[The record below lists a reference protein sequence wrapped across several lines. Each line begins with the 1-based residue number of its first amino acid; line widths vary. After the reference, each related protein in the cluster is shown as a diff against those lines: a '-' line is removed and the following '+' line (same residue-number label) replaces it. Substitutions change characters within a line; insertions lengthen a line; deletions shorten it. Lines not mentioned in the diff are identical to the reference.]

1 MKQICCF
8 ILLIMP
14 FGAVYSVVVDDLYVA
29 EVLVLDESPSQLK
42 NGAKASLLQVL
53 TRISGR
59 QNVQQSII
67 IRDSLRNPAAYY
79 SEYSYESSDQSL
91 LSDGSEVNAK
101 TLRVRF
107 EPNAIAR
114 LLREADLP
122 VWGSNRPSLLLWVA
136 IKENEYRKILAEA
149 DSDQILEI
157 MVDQAQQRGIPLT
170 FPILDIEDSAQVNAA
185 EVWGGFLE
193 RVDAASRRYNSDS
206 VLTARIELD
215 PGGRWSGR
223 WSYRILDKWYS
234 FENKDNSVDELARRM
249 IDQIA
254 DKLAE
259 RFALGS
265 SRSRIFLK
273 VEDVNSVS
281 VYAAVSRY
289 LETLTPIVS
298 SSIIA
303 LDGDVAEF
311 EIEIEGQYRQL
322 LEVIEL
328 DERLLLLSE
337 DQLDE
342 QLRYRWKE

>member
-1 MKQICCF
+1 MKQLCCF

-14 FGAVYSVVVDDLYVA
+14 FGSVYSVVVDDLYVA
-29 EVLVLDESPSQLK
+29 EVWALDESPGQLK
-42 NGAKASLLQVL
+42 HGAKAGLLQGL
-53 TRISGR
+53 TRVSGSL
-59 QNVQQSII
+59 NVEQSII
-67 IRDSLRNPAAYY
+67 IRDSLGDPSAYY
-79 SEYSYESSDQSL
+79 TEYSYESSDQSL
-91 LSDGSEVNAK
+91 FSAGGEVNAK

-107 EPNAIAR
+107 EPNAIAK

-122 VWGSNRPSLLLWVA
+122 VWGSNRPSLLLWVV
-136 IKENEYRKILAEA
+136 IKENEFRRILAEA
-149 DSDQILEI
+149 DSDQILGV
-157 MVDQAQQRGIPLT
+157 MVGQAQQRGIPLT
-170 FPILDIEDSAQVNAA
+170 FPILDIEDFSQVNAA

-193 RVDAASRRYNSDS
+193 RIDGASRRYNSDS

-215 PGGRWSGR
+215 RGGRWSGR

-254 DKLAE
+254 DELAV

-265 SRSRIFLK
+265 SRSKIFIK

-281 VYAAVSRY
+281 MYAAVSRY
-289 LETLTPIVS
+289 LETLTPVVS
-298 SSIIA
+298 SSIVA

-311 EIEIEGQYRQL
+311 EIEIEGQYQQL

-328 DERLLLLSE
+328 DERLLLLSKN
-337 DQLDE
+337 QVDE